1 MSEDVPEYHEAMHE
15 SASRVLKYLEEP
27 DPGHITHTDL
37 RGRIL
42 LSLWPKHSLFEG
54 KRTDPDDKYKCP
66 NPTLLNLEICD
77 AELLVAEW
85 SRMPNY
91 FEQEASRSVQAAL
104 REREEQLTREDMS
117 YAED

>member
-1 MSEDVPEYHEAMHE
+1 MTEEIANYECTIPASSQVMKCLELPGVIE
-15 SASRVLKYLEEP
+15 SDPSRRR
-27 DPGHITHTDL
+27 D
-37 RGRIL
+37 RII

-54 KRTDPDDKYKCP
+54 KRWDPDDKMKCM
-66 NPTLLNLEICD
+66 NPTLLSLEIGD

-104 REREEQLTREDMS
+104 REHEERVILEDMAN
-117 YAED
+117 AED